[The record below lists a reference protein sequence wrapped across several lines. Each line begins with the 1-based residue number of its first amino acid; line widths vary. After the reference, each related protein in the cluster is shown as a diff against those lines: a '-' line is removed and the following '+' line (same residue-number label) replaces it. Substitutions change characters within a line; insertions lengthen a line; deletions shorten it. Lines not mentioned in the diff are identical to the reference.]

1 MIPRI
6 QSMKKKTRPS
16 RLHSDSTGCWTNGLQ
31 WLVTTVTTVT
41 SNKSDIWLLTFV
53 LTRLFD
59 LVKLR
64 DWIESFHAMLELRD
78 KDRQPSSPESS
89 AMATP
94 PTRPPLVPSQE
105 TCFFPSGRLSESGV
119 RTWCGSWNKY
129 SFWISWTRATF
140 IFSILLQFQSRFD
153 FWIKVIGSFDD
164 VVFVTNFSKHCLRVR
179 SILVITLQACL
190 PDILI
195 IRAFWPQTQR
205 LDSTLHAN
213 NINAASM
220 QAE

>member
-1 MIPRI
+1 MMAFLLPVFDVAGQPEETQLAAFAAGQPVTCVTLWIFDRAESCQWFPGFKVWRRRPDPR
-6 QSMKKKTRPS
+6 
-16 RLHSDSTGCWTNGLQ
+16 DSTPTVPDVGLTDYWLQ

-105 TCFFPSGRLSESGV
+105 TCFFFHQG
-119 RTWCGSWNKY
+119 
-129 SFWISWTRATF
+129 
-140 IFSILLQFQSRFD
+140 D
-153 FWIKVIGSFDD
+153 
-164 VVFVTNFSKHCLRVR
+164 
-179 SILVITLQACL
+179 
-190 PDILI
+190 
-195 IRAFWPQTQR
+195 
-205 LDSTLHAN
+205 
-213 NINAASM
+213 
-220 QAE
+220 